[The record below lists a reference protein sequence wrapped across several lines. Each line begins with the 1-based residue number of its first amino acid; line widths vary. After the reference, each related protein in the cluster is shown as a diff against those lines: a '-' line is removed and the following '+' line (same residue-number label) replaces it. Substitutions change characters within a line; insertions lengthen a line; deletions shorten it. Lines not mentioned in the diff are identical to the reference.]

1 MSDRELK
8 CPKDGNPLVVVYES
22 EKIGDTTRVSIYY
35 KCQVCGFR
43 RDIERLEI
51 SRGEQGL
58 VVKKF
63 LYSSS

>member
-8 CPKDGNPLVVVYES
+8 CPKDGNPLVVVHES